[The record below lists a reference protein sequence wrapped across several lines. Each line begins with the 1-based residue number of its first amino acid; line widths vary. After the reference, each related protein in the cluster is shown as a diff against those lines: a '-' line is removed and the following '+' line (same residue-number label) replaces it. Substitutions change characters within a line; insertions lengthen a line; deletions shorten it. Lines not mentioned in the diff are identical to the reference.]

1 VAAMDRQAKQFLEGF
16 QKAAQLAQ
24 HLADNRSPQSDPME
38 YLEDVA
44 DLHGHSDD
52 LVRRGL
58 AVGCL
63 CAVGKG

>member
-1 VAAMDRQAKQFLEGF
+1 MDRHAKQFLEGF
-16 QKAAQLAQ
+16 QRAAQLAQ
-24 HLADNRSPQSDPME
+24 QLADNRSSLSDPAE
-38 YLEDVA
+38 YMEDVA

-63 CAVGKG
+63 CAVGKA

>member
-1 VAAMDRQAKQFLEGF
+1 MDRQAKQFLAGF
-16 QKAAQLAQ
+16 QKAAQLAKQ
-24 HLADNRSPQSDPME
+24 LADNRSSLSDPADYM
-38 YLEDVA
+38 EDVA

-63 CAVGKG
+63 CAVGKA

>member
-1 VAAMDRQAKQFLEGF
+1 MDRQAKQFLEGF
-16 QKAAQLAQ
+16 QKAAQLVQ
-24 HLADNRSPQSDPME
+24 NLADHCSPQSDPAE
-38 YLEDVA
+38 YLEGVA

-52 LVRRGL
+52 LVRRGV

>member
-1 VAAMDRQAKQFLEGF
+1 MDRQARESLEGF
-16 QKAAQLAQ
+16 QKAAQLTRL
-24 HLADNRSPQSDPME
+24 LAENRSPHSDPTD
-38 YLEDVA
+38 YLKDVA

-63 CAVGKG
+63 CALGKG

>member
-1 VAAMDRQAKQFLEGF
+1 MDRPAKEFLAGF
-16 QKAAQLAQ
+16 QKAAQLTQ
-24 HLADNRSPQSDPME
+24 SLADSRSPHSDPTD
-38 YLEDVA
+38 YLRDVA

-63 CAVGKG
+63 CAMGKG

>member
-1 VAAMDRQAKQFLEGF
+1 MDRQAKEFLEGF
-16 QKAAQLAQ
+16 QKAAQLTQ
-24 HLADNRSPQSDPME
+24 RLADNRSPHPDPTD
-38 YLEDVA
+38 YLKDVA

-63 CAVGKG
+63 CALGKG